1 MLQVS
6 IVYFCKY
13 GLEIIVIIIIII
25 IIIILFFSK
34 AVVPDGTE

>member
-25 IIIILFFSK
+25 IIILFFSK